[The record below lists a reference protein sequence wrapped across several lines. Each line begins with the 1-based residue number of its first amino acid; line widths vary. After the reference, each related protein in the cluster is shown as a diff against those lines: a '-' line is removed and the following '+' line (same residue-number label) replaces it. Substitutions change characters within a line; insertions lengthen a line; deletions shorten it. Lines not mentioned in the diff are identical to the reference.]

1 MLPGEIVTSVGE
13 DGADAPGL
21 AVGVVVEP
29 PGVAAVELPGV
40 VTVELPG
47 VVAVELPGVVAVE
60 PPGVVA
66 VELPPIVLPGLFPEP
81 PPGFV
86 VIGVLPGLTGMVSSS
101 VLPGLVEF
109 TDVLPVLPPGPEEP
123 VVASGIC
130 VSPGLFPSVD
140 AVVSPGNLGPSEF
153 VVPVGSLLPGPP

>member
-40 VTVELPG
+40 VTVELPP
-47 VVAVELPGVVAVE
+47 V
-60 PPGVVA
+60 
-66 VELPPIVLPGLFPEP
+66 VLPGLFPEP

-109 TDVLPVLPPGPEEP
+109 TDVLPVPPPGPEEP